1 MGIMIKEFQIK
12 VDKPNEYKIKNHK
25 GVSCGVVE
33 NTVPQACGRTG
44 RLPASLR
51 DALAK

>member
-25 GVSCGVVE
+25 VLSCGFVE
-33 NTVPQACGRTG
+33 DTVPQACGT
-44 RLPASLR
+44 L
-51 DALAK
+51 